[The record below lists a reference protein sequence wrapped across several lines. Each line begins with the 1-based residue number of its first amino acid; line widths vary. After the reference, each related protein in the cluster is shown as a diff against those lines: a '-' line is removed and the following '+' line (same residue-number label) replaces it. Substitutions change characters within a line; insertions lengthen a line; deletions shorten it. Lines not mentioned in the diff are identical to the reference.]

1 MNKTTISTAFGA
13 AFLAAGALLPAG
25 AAHATASPTSTASPP
40 GKATTVTVT
49 EKEYTLTPSTTTF
62 KPGAYTFVAKNA
74 GTMVHGLAISGPGIS
89 GTKQI
94 SGIKPGATGNLKVT
108 LKSGTYQMWCPVD
121 NHKNLGMKTQLTVG
135 GAGGGG
141 APASP
146 SPTGTGSKAPASPAP
161 TTSKPGGY

>member
-1 MNKTTISTAFGA
+1 MNKTTISTTFGA
-13 AFLAAGALLPAG
+13 ALLAAGTLLPAG
-25 AAHATASPTSTASPP
+25 AAHATTSPSPAA
-40 GKATTVTVT
+40 KATTVTVT

-62 KPGAYTFVAKNA
+62 KPGAYTFIAKNA

-94 SGIKPGATGNLKVT
+94 SAVKPGASANLKVA

-121 NHKNLGMKTQLTVG
+121 NHKALGMKMQLTVG
-135 GAGGGG
+135 GAGGG

-146 SPTGTGSKAPASPAP
+146 SPTGSKAPASPAP
-161 TTSKPGGY
+161 TTSNPGGY